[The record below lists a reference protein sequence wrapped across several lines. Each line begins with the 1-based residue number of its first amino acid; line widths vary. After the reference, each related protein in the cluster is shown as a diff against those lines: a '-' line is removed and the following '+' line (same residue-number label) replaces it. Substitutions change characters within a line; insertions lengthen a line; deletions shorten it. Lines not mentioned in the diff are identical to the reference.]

1 MRFRN
6 RQNGND
12 QGVLVNMTP
21 MIDVVFQLIAFFVM
35 TFRVAAEEGDFNI
48 RMPLASNRPIEEQI
62 EKVTTLVT
70 VRLKSGAEG
79 QIAAIDVDNGIDA
92 DHFAESDLYSK
103 LTQFIEKSM
112 TGEGDPS
119 SATETEVEFEIDY
132 VLKYQYTVRAIEAV
146 SGKVQADGTIK
157 TLVEKI
163 KFRDATN

>member
-12 QGVLVNMTP
+12 QGVFVNMTA
-21 MIDVVFQLIAFFVM
+21 MIDIVFQLLAFFIM
-35 TFRVAAEEGDFNI
+35 TFKVVAKEGDFNI

-70 VRLKSGAEG
+70 VQLKSGAEG

-92 DHFAESDLYSK
+92 DHFAESDMYSK
-103 LTQFIEKSM
+103 LTQFIEKTM